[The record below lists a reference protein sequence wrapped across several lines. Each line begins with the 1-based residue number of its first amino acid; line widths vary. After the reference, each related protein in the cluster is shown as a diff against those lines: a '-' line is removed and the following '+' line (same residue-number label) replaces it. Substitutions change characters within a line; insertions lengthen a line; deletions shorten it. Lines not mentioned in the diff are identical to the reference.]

1 MEIIEYLS
9 MSFAAQA
16 KDYNFSLVRMSS
28 RPGCLS
34 EPSSYRVQC
43 TILEVQ
49 AGKQGALFP
58 MSSQPISG
66 LSFSLG
72 GAAVY
77 RAHQRPKGIRGRS
90 NKCQRKKRG
99 EEGCGQEGD
108 YVPTLSS
115 LRARDGTV
123 DGRLFVVF
131 FGQQCMEGI

>member
-1 MEIIEYLS
+1 
-9 MSFAAQA
+9 
-16 KDYNFSLVRMSS
+16 
-28 RPGCLS
+28 
-34 EPSSYRVQC
+34 
-43 TILEVQ
+43 
-49 AGKQGALFP
+49 

-72 GAAVY
+72 GGDEKGAAAY

-90 NKCQRKKRG
+90 NKCQRKKGG

-108 YVPTLSS
+108 YAPTLSS

-131 FGQQCMEGI
+131 LGSSV